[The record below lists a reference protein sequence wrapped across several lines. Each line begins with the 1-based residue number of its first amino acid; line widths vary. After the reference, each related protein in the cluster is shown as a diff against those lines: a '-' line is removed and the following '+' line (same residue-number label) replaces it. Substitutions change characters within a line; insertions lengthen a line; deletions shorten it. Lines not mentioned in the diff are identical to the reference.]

1 MMKLAQRILNLSDSQ
16 TLEMA
21 QKSRDLK
28 AQGIDIKNL
37 SIGEPDFNTPYLIKE
52 AAKKAIDDNFSHY
65 SPVPGYDDLRAAIV
79 EKFRKENNLNYKKE
93 QIVVSN
99 GAKQS
104 LANVLLCVIEKGDE
118 VIIPAPYW
126 VSYIDLVKLADGVP
140 VVIDSCIENDFKV
153 TPRQVQEAITSK
165 TKAFLFNSPSN
176 PTGSIYSYEEL
187 KALAGVFEDKED
199 ILIISDEIY
208 EHINFTGKH
217 HSIAEFEKV
226 YDRVALVNGVSKGY
240 AMTGWRI
247 GYLAGPTWLA
257 KATNKL
263 QGQTTSGAGSISQK
277 AAVAALLSDNSSIEE
292 MKAAF
297 LKRRNLVMQLLDE
310 IPGIVRNEPH
320 GAFYIFPNVNSFFGK
335 SDGERTIKND
345 SDLSMY
351 LLEKAHV
358 AVVPGNAFGNENC
371 IRLSYACSEEE
382 LKEALTR
389 MKVALGQLK

>member
-1 MMKLAQRILNLSDSQ
+1 MIQLAQRIRNLSDSQ

-28 AQGIDIKNL
+28 AQGIDVKNL
-37 SIGEPDFNTPYLIKE
+37 SIGEPDFNTPELIKE
-52 AAKKAIDDNFSHY
+52 AGKRAIDDNFSHY
-65 SPVPGYDDLRAAIV
+65 SPVPGFDDLRAAIV
-79 EKFRKENNLNYKKE
+79 EKLRKENNLNYKKE

-104 LANVLLCVIEKGDE
+104 LANVLLSVVDKGDE

-126 VSYIDLVKLADGVP
+126 VSYIDLVKLAEGIP
-140 VVIDSCIENDFKV
+140 VVIDSYIENDFKV
-153 TPRQVQEAITSK
+153 TPRQVQEAITDR

-176 PTGSIYSYEEL
+176 PTGSIYSYDEM
-187 KALAGVFEDKED
+187 KALSEVFADKED

-217 HSIAEFEKV
+217 HSIAEFGNLQ
-226 YDRVALVNGVSKGY
+226 DQVALINGVSKGY

-247 GYLAGPTWLA
+247 GYLAGPLWLA

-277 AAVAALLSDNSSIEE
+277 AAVAALLSGNSSIEE
-292 MKAAF
+292 MKQAF

-320 GAFYIFPNVNSFFGK
+320 GAFYIFPNISAFFGK
-335 SDGERTIKND
+335 SDGERTIQND

-358 AVVPGNAFGNENC
+358 AVVPGNAFGSANC

-389 MKVALGQLK
+389 MKVALGKLK

>member
-37 SIGEPDFNTPYLIKE
+37 SIGEPDFNTPDLIKA
-52 AAKKAIDDNFSHY
+52 AAKKAIDDNFSYY
-65 SPVPGYDDLRAAIV
+65 SPVPGFDDLRSAIV
-79 EKFRKENNLNYKKE
+79 EKFRKENNLTYKKE

-104 LANVLLCVIEKGDE
+104 LANVLLSVIDKGDE

-126 VSYIDLVKLADGVP
+126 VSYIDLVKLAEGVP
-140 VVIDSCIENDFKV
+140 VVINGFIESDFKV
-153 TPRQVQEAITSK
+153 TPRQVQEAITDK

-187 KALAGVFEDKED
+187 AALAEVFADKEN

-208 EHINFTGKH
+208 EHINFNGKH
-217 HSIAEFEKV
+217 HSIAEFESV
-226 YDRVALVNGVSKGY
+226 FDRVALVNGVSKGY

-247 GYLAGPTWLA
+247 GYLAGPLWLA

-277 AAVAALLSDNSSIEE
+277 AALAALLSDNSSIEE
-292 MKAAF
+292 MKSAF

-320 GAFYIFPNVNSFFGK
+320 GAFYIFPNISSFYGK
-335 SDGERTIKND
+335 SDGKRTIKND

-351 LLEKAHV
+351 LLEEAHV

-382 LKEALTR
+382 LVEALSR
-389 MKVALGQLK
+389 MKIALGRLQ